1 MKARIKKRKCPNS
14 ICPYPQKSCA
24 YFVIFDLSESFSTA
38 NENNEKRTIFPA
50 ARSTEQNIQIISGAT
65 PTQSITFF
73 KLFRKKR
80 ENF

>member
-1 MKARIKKRKCPNS
+1 MKKGICPNS
-14 ICPYPQKSCA
+14 ICSYTQKSCA